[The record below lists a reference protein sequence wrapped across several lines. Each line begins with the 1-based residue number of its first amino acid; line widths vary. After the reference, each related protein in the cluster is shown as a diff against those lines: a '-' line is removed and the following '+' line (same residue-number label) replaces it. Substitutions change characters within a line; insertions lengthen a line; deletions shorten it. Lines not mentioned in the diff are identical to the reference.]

1 MRSRMPEGEPKMSE
15 KSEKADKIKK
25 IISVAVIALLIP
37 SAVAI
42 GVFVFGD
49 RAYIWVSLC
58 VALLSCLPFF
68 LRFEHKAEDGRRTAV
83 LAVMTALSVIGRFV
97 FSAIPHFKPVSAVVI
112 ITGVYLGPEAGFLC
126 GALSAIVSN
135 IIFGQGPWTPFQ
147 MMTWGFIGFIAG
159 IIAPMLKKS
168 KILMLLYGA
177 LAGLFFSLVMDIW
190 TVLWDG
196 TFTMSRYLA
205 AVVAAVPVT
214 AVYMVSNV
222 LFLLLLADPIGRKLD
237 RINKKYR
244 L

>member
-1 MRSRMPEGEPKMSE
+1 MRLRMREGEPEMSE
-15 KSEKADKIKK
+15 KTDKIKK
-25 IISVAVIALLIP
+25 IISIAVIALLIP
-37 SAVAI
+37 SAIAA

-49 RAYIWVSLC
+49 RAYIWISLC

-83 LAVMTALSVIGRFV
+83 LAVMTALSVIGRFA

-147 MMTWGFIGFIAG
+147 MMTWGLIGFVAG
-159 IIAPMLKKS
+159 IIAPILKKS
-168 KILMLLYGA
+168 KIPMLLYGA
-177 LAGLFFSLVMDIW
+177 LAGLLFSLIMDIW

-196 TFTMSRYLA
+196 TFTISRYLA
-205 AVVAAVPVT
+205 AVLAAAPVT

-222 LFLLLLADPIGRKLD
+222 IFLFLLADPIGRKLD
-237 RINKKYR
+237 RVIKKYR